1 VISGL
6 YVDICAPVNGTR
18 SSNEVQVKE
27 GFLKAIQF
35 ARICFLLAPTL
46 ALGQAN
52 DVPLRSQPI
61 PDLARTR
68 KQQTPQDATLSFATA
83 VTYDTGGFIAGAV
96 AAADVNGDGKP
107 DLVVVNACGS
117 VSNCTS
123 TNGSVGVLLNNG
135 NGTFGTA
142 VAYSSNGWSPNAV
155 AVADVNGDGKPDIV
169 VVNQCATNFAS
180 CVSTDG
186 TVAVLLGNGDGT
198 FQTAATYDSG
208 GITTGGITTMSLA
221 IADVNAD
228 GHPDLVVVNRCGSSN
243 NFCTGHATV
252 SVLLGNGDGTFQPA
266 VTNDTGGFY
275 ANAVAVADLRG
286 DGKLDL
292 VVANAC
298 GPVGCPLGLTPQ
310 PGSVGVL
317 LGNGDGTFQ
326 AATAYPTSAA
336 LTLFVAVADLN
347 GDGIL
352 DIAASD
358 DCATSDQQFCD
369 SSVVGIGHIDLFVG
383 NGDGTFSLVSTSDT
397 SARDTFGVAIADMN
411 GDGIPDLEVVVQCAP
426 YSTTCSSSSS
436 ASVLLGNG
444 DNTFQSAQ
452 YFGPIGSL
460 AGAASLAALAV
471 ADVDGDGKPDLVLTD
486 TCPADPN
493 CLTDGAVGVMIN
505 TSSSADSAPSTTTVI
520 SSPNPSNIG
529 QSVTFTVTVAAS
541 GSSSTPAGTVSLFNG
556 STSLGLFSLNSS
568 GVATAA
574 FTTLPAGT
582 NSITATYNGDANLT
596 ASTSSALSQ
605 VVLGQDF
612 SLTPA
617 SSTAAVM
624 PGQTATYSVAVSP
637 IGGFN
642 QTVSLSC
649 SGAPAQSVCSVSPI
663 SVTLDGSTTASVT
676 VTVTTQGNSAALAP
690 PTAFPRNGGGLLFGM
705 ALFGSLGLLVFQS
718 FTPPGSERRSR
729 PAYLLGVCVLSLGL
743 SSLLGCG
750 GSSSNSKGTP
760 PAAYTLSLTG
770 TDGSGSTALTHTT
783 QLTLVVQ

>member
-1 VISGL
+1 
-6 YVDICAPVNGTR
+6 
-18 SSNEVQVKE
+18 
-27 GFLKAIQF
+27 LKAIHF
-35 ARICFLLAPTL
+35 VRICSLLASTL
-46 ALGQAN
+46 AFGQAN
-52 DVPLRSQPI
+52 DVPLRNQPI
-61 PDLARTR
+61 VPGTGRPSEFLSAPMPQGSQSMPARAPSR
-68 KQQTPQDATLSFATA
+68 KSQSPTSAALSFANA

-107 DLVVVNACGS
+107 DLVVINVCGS

-142 VAYSSNGWSPNAV
+142 VTYSSNGWYPNAV

-180 CVSTDG
+180 S
-186 TVAVLLGNGDGT
+186 VLLGNGDGT
-198 FQTAATYDSG
+198 FQTAVTYDSG
-208 GITTGGITTMSLA
+208 GINTGGISTMSLA

-228 GHPDLVVVNRCGSSN
+228 GHPDLVVVNRCGSTN

-252 SVLLGNGDGTFQPA
+252 SVLRGNGDGTFQSA
-266 VTNDTGGFY
+266 VTYDTGGFY

-286 DGKLDL
+286 NGKLDL
-292 VVANAC
+292 VVANSC
-298 GPVGCPLGLTPQ
+298 GPVGCLLGLLPQ

-383 NGDGTFSLVSTSDT
+383 NGDGTFSLLSTYDT
-397 SARDTFGVAIADMN
+397 SARQTFGVAISDLN

-426 YSTTCSSSSS
+426 YSTTCSFSSS
-436 ASVLLGNG
+436 AGVLLGNG
-444 DNTFQSAQ
+444 GGNFQAPQ
-452 YFGPIGSL
+452 YFGPVGNL

-486 TCPADPN
+486 TCPVDPN
-493 CLTDGAVGVMIN
+493 CLTDGAVGVLIN
-505 TSSSADSAPSTTTVI
+505 TSTVPNSAPSTTTII
-520 SSPNPSNIG
+520 SSPNPSNVG
-529 QSVTFTVTVAAS
+529 QSVTLTVTVSAS
-541 GSSSTPAGTVSLFNG
+541 GSSSTPAGTVSLSNG
-556 STSLGLFSLNSS
+556 STSLGFFSLNSS
-568 GVATAA
+568 GIATAA
-574 FTTLPAGT
+574 ITTLPVGT

-605 VVLGQDF
+605 VVQGQDF
-612 SLTPA
+612 SVTPS
-617 SSTAAVM
+617 SSTETVV
-624 PGQTATYSVAVSP
+624 PGQTATYAVTVSP

-649 SGAPAQSVCSVSPI
+649 SGAPAQSVCSVSPT
-663 SVTLDGSTTASVT
+663 SVTLDGSTPASVT
-676 VTVTTQGNSAALAP
+676 VTVTTQGNTAALAP
-690 PTAFPRNGGGLLFGM
+690 PTAFPGNRGALLLGM
-705 ALFGSLGLLVFQS
+705 ALFGLPGLLVLRS
-718 FTPPGSERRSR
+718 STPRGPRRGSRL
-729 PAYLLGVCVLSLGL
+729 AYLLGMCVLSLGI
-743 SSLLGCG
+743 SSLLSCG
-750 GSSSNSKGTP
+750 GSSSNSGGTP
-760 PAAYTLSLTG
+760 PATYSLSLNG
-770 TDGSGSTALTHTT
+770 TDASGSTTLSHTT